1 MTTRST
7 MQWMFVT
14 GIAGLVAACG
24 MAKSAPGEDPRTQ
37 SNATTVTWTDG
48 KPAIA
53 ISCKEPGGCQTR
65 AVAMCGS
72 TGGDYKTLKMENM
85 PTRGDMSEVR
95 GAASVIIRCGA

>member
-14 GIAGLVAACG
+14 GIASLVAACG
-24 MAKSAPGEDPRTQ
+24 MAKSTLGEDSRTET
-37 SNATTVTWTDG
+37 NATRVTWTDG

-53 ISCKEPGGCQTR
+53 ISCKEPGACQTR
-65 AVAMCGS
+65 AVAMCNS
-72 TGGDYKTLKMENM
+72 TGGDYTTLKMENM
-85 PTRGDMSEVR
+85 PTRGDMSEIR